1 MLNFSNSVFKLKH
14 ISESD
19 VMNDV
24 RTFMLPGENI
34 VSAFKSGRDQVIFTD
49 KRIIAVDVKGITGS
63 RKEFSTLPYSKIIHF
78 TVQTPGFL
86 EFNSDSEL
94 VLAYPNGALI
104 QFEFSGGNVNIL
116 KIAQMI
122 SEYVLW

>member
-1 MLNFSNSVFKLKH
+1 MFNFSNSVFKLRS

-19 VMNDV
+19 VIKDI

-34 VSAFKSGRDQVIFTD
+34 VSAFRSGRDQVVFTD
-49 KRIIAVDVKGITGS
+49 KRIIALDVKGITGS
-63 RKEFSTLPYSKIIHF
+63 QKEFSTLPYSKIVHF

-86 EFNSDSEL
+86 EFNNDSEL
-94 VLAYPNGALI
+94 VVAYPNGALI

-116 KIAQMI
+116 EIAQII
-122 SEYVLW
+122 SRYVL

>member
-14 ISESD
+14 IPESD
-19 VMNDV
+19 IMNDV
-24 RTFMLPGENI
+24 RTFMLPGEHI
-34 VSAFKSGRDQVIFTD
+34 VAAFKSGRDQVIFTD

-122 SEYVLW
+122 SEYVL

>member
-1 MLNFSNSVFKLKH
+1 MFNFSNSVFKLRS

-19 VMNDV
+19 VIKDI

-34 VSAFKSGRDQVIFTD
+34 VSAFRSGRDQVVFTD
-49 KRIIAVDVKGITGS
+49 KRIIALDVKGITGS
-63 RKEFSTLPYSKIIHF
+63 RKEFSTLPYSKIVHF

-86 EFNSDSEL
+86 EFNNDSEL
-94 VLAYPNGALI
+94 VVAYPNGALI

-116 KIAQMI
+116 EIAQII
-122 SEYVLW
+122 SRYVL

>member
-1 MLNFSNSVFKLKH
+1 MFNFSNSVFKLRS

-19 VMNDV
+19 VIKDI

-34 VSAFKSGRDQVIFTD
+34 VSAFLSGRDQVVFTD
-49 KRIIAVDVKGITGS
+49 KRIIALDVKGITGS
-63 RKEFSTLPYSKIIHF
+63 RKEFSTLPYSKIVHF

-86 EFNSDSEL
+86 EFNNDSEL
-94 VLAYPNGALI
+94 IVAYPNGALI

-116 KIAQMI
+116 EIAQII
-122 SEYVLW
+122 SRYVL

>member
-1 MLNFSNSVFKLKH
+1 MFNFSNSVFKLRS

-19 VMNDV
+19 VIKDI

-34 VSAFKSGRDQVIFTD
+34 VSAFRSGRNQVVFTD
-49 KRIIAVDVKGITGS
+49 KRIIALDVKGITGS
-63 RKEFSTLPYSKIIHF
+63 RKEFSTLPYSKIVHF

-86 EFNSDSEL
+86 EFNNDSEL
-94 VLAYPNGALI
+94 VVAYPNGALI

-116 KIAQMI
+116 EIAQII
-122 SEYVLW
+122 SRYVL

>member
-1 MLNFSNSVFKLKH
+1 MFNFSNSVFKLRS

-19 VMNDV
+19 VIKDF

-34 VSAFKSGRDQVIFTD
+34 VSAFRSGRDQVVFTD
-49 KRIIAVDVKGITGS
+49 KRIIALDVKGITGS
-63 RKEFSTLPYSKIIHF
+63 RKEFSTLPYSKIVHF

-86 EFNSDSEL
+86 EFNNDSEL
-94 VLAYPNGALI
+94 VVAYPNGALI

-116 KIAQMI
+116 EIAQII
-122 SEYVLW
+122 SRYVL

>member
-1 MLNFSNSVFKLKH
+1 MFNFINSVFKLRS

-19 VMNDV
+19 VIKDI

-34 VSAFKSGRDQVIFTD
+34 VSAFRSGRDQVVFTD
-49 KRIIAVDVKGITGS
+49 KRIIALDVKGITGS
-63 RKEFSTLPYSKIIHF
+63 RKEFSTLPYSKIVHF

-86 EFNSDSEL
+86 EFNNDSEL
-94 VLAYPNGALI
+94 VVAYPNGALI

-116 KIAQMI
+116 EIAQII
-122 SEYVLW
+122 SRYVL

>member
-1 MLNFSNSVFKLKH
+1 MFNFSNSVFKLRS

-19 VMNDV
+19 VIKDI

-34 VSAFKSGRDQVIFTD
+34 VSAFQAGRDQVVFTD
-49 KRIIAVDVKGITGS
+49 KRIIALDVKGITGS
-63 RKEFSTLPYSKIIHF
+63 RKEFSTLPYSKIVHF

-86 EFNSDSEL
+86 EFNNDSEL
-94 VLAYPNGALI
+94 VVAYPNGALI

-116 KIAQMI
+116 EIAQII
-122 SEYVLW
+122 SRYVL

>member
-1 MLNFSNSVFKLKH
+1 MFNFSNSVFKLRS

-19 VMNDV
+19 VIKDI

-34 VSAFKSGRDQVIFTD
+34 VSAFRSGRDQVVFTD
-49 KRIIAVDVKGITGS
+49 KRIIALDVKGITGS
-63 RKEFSTLPYSKIIHF
+63 RKEFSTLPYSKIVHF

-86 EFNSDSEL
+86 EFNNDSEL
-94 VLAYPNGALI
+94 VVAYPNGAFI

-116 KIAQMI
+116 EIAQII
-122 SEYVLW
+122 SRYVL

>member
-1 MLNFSNSVFKLKH
+1 MFNFSNSVFKLRS

-19 VMNDV
+19 VIKDI

-34 VSAFKSGRDQVIFTD
+34 VSAFRSGRDQVVFTD
-49 KRIIAVDVKGITGS
+49 KRIIALDVKGITGS
-63 RKEFSTLPYSKIIHF
+63 RKEFSTLPYSQIVHF

-86 EFNSDSEL
+86 EFNNDSEL
-94 VLAYPNGALI
+94 VVAYPNGALI

-116 KIAQMI
+116 EIAQII
-122 SEYVLW
+122 SRYVL

>member
-1 MLNFSNSVFKLKH
+1 MFNFSNSVFKLRS

-19 VMNDV
+19 VIKDI

-34 VSAFKSGRDQVIFTD
+34 VSAFRSGRDQVVFTD
-49 KRIIAVDVKGITGS
+49 KRIIALDVKGITGS
-63 RKEFSTLPYSKIIHF
+63 RKEFSTLPYSKIVHF

-86 EFNSDSEL
+86 EFNNDGEL
-94 VLAYPNGALI
+94 IVAYPNGALI

-116 KIAQMI
+116 EIAQII
-122 SEYVLW
+122 SRYVL

>member
-1 MLNFSNSVFKLKH
+1 MFNFSNSVFKLRS

-19 VMNDV
+19 VIKDI

-34 VSAFKSGRDQVIFTD
+34 VSSFRSGRDQVVFTD
-49 KRIIAVDVKGITGS
+49 KRIIALDVKGITGS
-63 RKEFSTLPYSKIIHF
+63 RKEFSTLPYSKIVHF

-86 EFNSDSEL
+86 EFNNDSEL
-94 VLAYPNGALI
+94 VVAYPNGALI

-116 KIAQMI
+116 EIAQII
-122 SEYVLW
+122 SRYVL

>member
-1 MLNFSNSVFKLKH
+1 MFNFSNSVFKLRS

-19 VMNDV
+19 VIKDI

-34 VSAFKSGRDQVIFTD
+34 VSAFRSGRNQVGFTD
-49 KRIIAVDVKGITGS
+49 KRIIALDVKGITGS
-63 RKEFSTLPYSKIIHF
+63 RKEFSTLPYSKIVHF

-86 EFNSDSEL
+86 EFNNDSEL
-94 VLAYPNGALI
+94 VVAYPNGALI

-116 KIAQMI
+116 EIAQII
-122 SEYVLW
+122 SRYVL

>member
-1 MLNFSNSVFKLKH
+1 MFNFSNSVFKLRS

-19 VMNDV
+19 VIKDI

-34 VSAFKSGRDQVIFTD
+34 VSAFRSGRDQVVFTD
-49 KRIIAVDVKGITGS
+49 KRIIALDVKGINCS
-63 RKEFSTLPYSKIIHF
+63 RKEFSTLPYSKIVHF

-86 EFNSDSEL
+86 EFNNDSEL
-94 VLAYPNGALI
+94 VVAYPNGALI

-116 KIAQMI
+116 EIAQII
-122 SEYVLW
+122 SRYVL